1 MTTEIQKRK
10 ILKCL
15 IVRKFVDIGILRQS
29 TVTKV
34 TAEVVKV
41 AGVGLKITRT
51 IPQVITEVVG
61 VKYDQKLFIYQ
72 IIC

>member
-10 ILKCL
+10 FLKCL
-15 IVRKFVDIGILRQS
+15 IVRIFVDIGILRQS